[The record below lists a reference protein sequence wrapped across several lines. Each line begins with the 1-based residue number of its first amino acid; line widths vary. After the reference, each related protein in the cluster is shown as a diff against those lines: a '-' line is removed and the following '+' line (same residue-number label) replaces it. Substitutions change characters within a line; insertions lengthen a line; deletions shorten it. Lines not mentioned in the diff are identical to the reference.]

1 MARRNGVRDY
11 TEIPER
17 GGNPNE
23 LVSRIYDDGRAVGFP
38 RNKPP
43 RPRHDPAENDYA
55 ARQGRVDPAKRAD
68 VFNECT
74 PQHPENFHDKA
85 YDNLASGWVRGV
97 RSGQPNCDNEDAT
110 CKPFFDKG
118 NAWRTDRKTG
128 MRDQIKDYSADHNRH
143 HTEFEHK
150 HNAGVTHT
158 TEAHDFSKRHVPSY
172 ERRGE
177 LGLNRHSEPK
187 SRR

>member
-1 MARRNGVRDY
+1 MARRRDY
-11 TEIPER
+11 TTIQPGSDPVANVAKIYEGRESAGYPR
-17 GGNPNE
+17 NPTPPRRHDPRPDNSRHHE
-23 LVSRIYDDGRAVGFP
+23 QGARPGDDPNVSAPQFIEDGRAA
-38 RNKPP
+38 
-43 RPRHDPAENDYA
+43 HYANDA
-55 ARQGRVDPAKRAD
+55 
-68 VFNECT
+68 T
-74 PQHPENFHDKA
+74 
-85 YDNLASGWVRGV
+85 GWVRGCK
-97 RSGQPNCDNEDAT
+97 SGEPDCFNESGEH
-110 CKPFFDKG
+110 KPFYDKG
-118 NAWRTDRKTG
+118 DAWRTDRKTG
-128 MRDQIKDYSADHNRH
+128 MRDQIKDYHADHNRH

>member
-1 MARRNGVRDY
+1 MKAEMRRAFRAM
-11 TEIPER
+11 PSR
-17 GGNPNE
+17 
-23 LVSRIYDDGRAVGFP
+23 LVDVIRHQISTLSLAPRIQLRVITSLTRTAFSI
-38 RNKPP
+38 
-43 RPRHDPAENDYA
+43 RPTN
-55 ARQGRVDPAKRAD
+55 
-68 VFNECT
+68 
-74 PQHPENFHDKA
+74 
-85 YDNLASGWVRGV
+85 YDNDATGWVRGC
-97 RSGQPNCDNEDAT
+97 RSGEPSTHNEDAT
-110 CKPFFDKG
+110 SKPGFDFG
-118 NAWRTDRKTG
+118 GAWRTDRKTG
-128 MRDQIKDYSADHNRH
+128 MRDQIKDYHADHNRH